1 MERTDPHTRKRKVAI
16 TAPLSDANRT
26 HPRVLCVY
34 EGNAR
39 CEGFPWSR
47 VGPLG
52 SQPSEL
58 DDGERE
64 TKFDQ
69 GATMNRGGLSSTSA
83 GQPFSAAQL
92 PQLEQLAVTLYTS
105 PSQAER
111 SHADQALKP
120 FSSSP
125 EYMVHCMTILD
136 NSSSPYAQVFAASS
150 MLKLVTEHGI
160 ALSSRVDARA
170 YFLRYL
176 AERGPGL
183 EHYVITAMLQL
194 LCRMSKLGWFDDESM
209 RLVADEGKAFLEMYT
224 KEEDTAR
231 ASVLYFI
238 GLKMLTTAVSEMN
251 TPIPGRTLTQH
262 RKTAVSFR
270 ERSLFGIFETSLR
283 SLQYLKVHQHQ
294 QAMEQAMSLALAC
307 LSFDFVG
314 TCIDDSTEDVGTIQI
329 PSSWRSRIEDPET
342 LEIFF
347 EYYRNSQ
354 TPLSNTC
361 LECLVKMASVRRSLF
376 SSEVERISFLGRL
389 IRGTK
394 DVLSSQQG
402 LQHHENYHEFCRLL
416 GRLKTNYQLSELVG
430 LEVYPE
436 WTTLVADFTIESLK
450 SWQWASSS
458 VYYLL
463 GLWSRLVSSVPYLK
477 GDKPSLLETQVPRI
491 VQAYIV
497 SRMAAPEA
505 LEEEENL
512 EDQLDSLPYLCRF
525 KYEGT
530 AEFLMQWLDP
540 CIAKF
545 QAGEDINLVESQ
557 LTWLV
562 HIVSA
567 VIRGRVSSS
576 GSEPYEHMD
585 GDLIARIFTIM
596 RVSEA
601 NAMHA
606 QRFSFRSKQLL
617 ELALISFMQSLRR
630 AYIGEQV
637 VSSSRVYTRLK
648 EHLGIDDH
656 VAVMDTLLG
665 KICFNLKVY
674 GSCED
679 IIDATLGLFQD
690 LAAGYMSGKTLLKL
704 DAVSMLLR
712 CHDGRFFKFLECKP
726 GRARTTYYLTL
737 GKLLFMEEKPG
748 AFEAFV
754 DPFDQV
760 LRGIASARTAA
771 VSVQALKGAV
781 HQDMVVGLF
790 RDLRGLVAATTNRR
804 TYGMVFEWLY
814 PQHMPTVIT
823 CLETWAD
830 VPDVANAILKFFAE
844 FVHNKT
850 QRLTFDSSSAN
861 GILLFREV
869 SKALCGYGG
878 RVLEQSTMV
887 PSDPYSQ
894 RYKGIW
900 ICLLVLSRALS
911 GNYVNFGVFSLY
923 NDPALV
929 NALDVCLRMV
939 FTISTHDILA
949 YRKVSKSYYAFID
962 ALCHNFVPE
971 IARRDD
977 AILVS
982 IMTTLDS
989 GLKSFDVAISSQC
1002 ASSIDNL
1009 AGYYFKHKAD
1019 GVKPNETGAQLSA
1032 HLAKHPD
1039 LLPRLLRTLLETVL
1053 FEECS
1058 NQWSLSRPLL
1068 TLILCTEPI
1077 YAGIREQVI
1086 LTQPADGRH
1095 ATSAALDRLMEN
1107 VNRTLDAKNR
1117 DRFTQNV
1124 TLVRHELKSK
1134 AAVTN

>member
-1 MERTDPHTRKRKVAI
+1 M
-16 TAPLSDANRT
+16 TA
-26 HPRVLCVY
+26 
-34 EGNAR
+34 
-39 CEGFPWSR
+39 
-47 VGPLG
+47 
-52 SQPSEL
+52 
-58 DDGERE
+58 
-64 TKFDQ
+64 
-69 GATMNRGGLSSTSA
+69 SSTT
-83 GQPFSAAQL
+83 QFSLARL
-92 PQLEQLAVTLYTS
+92 PELEQLATTLYTS
-105 PSQAER
+105 PSQASR
-111 SHADQALKP
+111 AHADAALLP
-120 FSSSP
+120 FSQSP
-125 EYMVHCMTILD
+125 NCLLHCKTILD
-136 NSSSPYAQVFAASS
+136 NSACPYAQLFAASS
-150 MLKLVTEHGI
+150 VMRLVTEHASTAI
-160 ALSSRVDARA
+160 PLSARVDARA

-176 AERGPGL
+176 AERGPQL
-183 EHYVITAMLQL
+183 EGYVVSALLQL
-194 LCRMSKLGWFDDESM
+194 VCRISKLGWFDDEAM
-209 RLVADEGKAFLEMYT
+209 RLVGDEGKAFLTMAMT
-224 KEEDTAR
+224 KHDDPTGSGVR
-231 ASVLYFI
+231 YCL
-238 GLKMLTTAVSEMN
+238 GLKYLTMAVVEMN
-251 TPIPGRTLTQH
+251 TPTPFAGRTGTLTQH

-270 ERSLFGIFETSLR
+270 ERSLFGIFETALR
-283 SLQYLKVHQHQ
+283 SLQDLKNATHTPQHSQ
-294 QAMEQAMSLALAC
+294 QAMEQAMALALAC

-314 TCIDDSTEDVGTIQI
+314 TCVDESTEDVGTIQI
-329 PSSWRSRIEDPET
+329 PSSWRGRIEDPDT
-342 LEIFF
+342 LEMFF
-347 EYYRNSQ
+347 EYYRNAAANSAYQ
-354 TPLSNTC
+354 NSNSVVLSRSC

-389 IRGTK
+389 IRGTTEI
-394 DVLSSQQG
+394 LSSQLG

-436 WTTLVADFTIESLK
+436 WTGLVADFTIESLK

-505 LEEEENL
+505 FDEEENL

-525 KYEGT
+525 KYEET
-530 AEFLMQWLDP
+530 AGFLVQWLDP
-540 CIAKF
+540 CISKF
-545 QAGEDINLVESQ
+545 QGGGQDVDLGVVESQ

-562 HIVSA
+562 HIVAA
-567 VIRGRVSSS
+567 VIRGRVSSSSS

-585 GDLIARIFTIM
+585 GDLIARIFTVM
-596 RVSEA
+596 RASEA
-601 NAMHA
+601 NTMHA
-606 QRFSFRSKQLL
+606 QRFSHRSKQRL

-637 VSSSRVYTRLK
+637 VSSNRVYARLK

-656 VAVMDTLLG
+656 VAVMDTMLG

-674 GSCED
+674 GSCDD

-712 CHDGRFFKFLECKP
+712 CHDGRYFKFLECKP

-737 GKLLFMEEKPG
+737 GKLLFMEETPG
-748 AFEAFV
+748 VFEAFV

-760 LRGIASARTAA
+760 LRGIASARTTA
-771 VSVQALKGAV
+771 VSIEALKGAV
-781 HQDMVVGLF
+781 HQDLVVGLF

-814 PQHMPTVIT
+814 PRHMSTIELA
-823 CLETWAD
+823 LETWAD
-830 VPDVANAILKFFAE
+830 VPEVANAVLKFFAE

-869 SKALCGYGG
+869 SKALCGYGS
-878 RVLEQSTMV
+878 RMLEQSTMAV
-887 PSDPYSQ
+887 SDPYGQ

-900 ICLLVLSRALS
+900 VSLLVLSRALS

-929 NALDVCLRMV
+929 NALDICLRMV

-949 YRKVSKSYYAFID
+949 YRKVAKSYYAFID

-977 AILVS
+977 GILVS

-1009 AGYYFKHKAD
+1009 AGYYFKHKTD
-1019 GVKPNETGAQLSA
+1019 GVRPNETGAQLSA
-1032 HLAKHPD
+1032 HLAKHQD
-1039 LLPRLLRTLLETVL
+1039 LLPQLLRTLLETVL

-1077 YAGIREQVI
+1077 YVDIRQQVI
-1086 LTQPADGRH
+1086 LTQPAESRQLI
-1095 ATSAALDRLMEN
+1095 AQALDRLMDN

-1117 DRFTQNV
+1117 DKFTQNV
-1124 TLVRHELKSK
+1124 TMVRHDLKSK
-1134 AAVTN
+1134 VAPATH

>member
-1 MERTDPHTRKRKVAI
+1 
-16 TAPLSDANRT
+16 
-26 HPRVLCVY
+26 
-34 EGNAR
+34 
-39 CEGFPWSR
+39 
-47 VGPLG
+47 
-52 SQPSEL
+52 
-58 DDGERE
+58 
-64 TKFDQ
+64 
-69 GATMNRGGLSSTSA
+69 
-83 GQPFSAAQL
+83 
-92 PQLEQLAVTLYTS
+92 
-105 PSQAER
+105 
-111 SHADQALKP
+111 
-120 FSSSP
+120 
-125 EYMVHCMTILD
+125 
-136 NSSSPYAQVFAASS
+136 
-150 MLKLVTEHGI
+150 
-160 ALSSRVDARA
+160 
-170 YFLRYL
+170 
-176 AERGPGL
+176 
-183 EHYVITAMLQL
+183 
-194 LCRMSKLGWFDDESM
+194 
-209 RLVADEGKAFLEMYT
+209 
-224 KEEDTAR
+224 
-231 ASVLYFI
+231 
-238 GLKMLTTAVSEMN
+238 MN

-283 SLQYLKVHQHQ
+283 SLQYLKMHQHQ

-329 PSSWRSRIEDPET
+329 PSSWRSRVEDPET

-491 VQAYIV
+491 VQTYIV

-596 RVSEA
+596 RASEA

-869 SKALCGYGG
+869 SKALCGYGS
-878 RVLEQSTMV
+878 RVLEQGTMA

-900 ICLLVLSRALS
+900 VCLLVLSRALS

-1124 TLVRHELKSK
+1124 TMVRHELKSK

>member
-1 MERTDPHTRKRKVAI
+1 M
-16 TAPLSDANRT
+16 N
-26 HPRVLCVY
+26 
-34 EGNAR
+34 
-39 CEGFPWSR
+39 
-47 VGPLG
+47 G
-52 SQPSEL
+52 SL
-58 DDGERE
+58 
-64 TKFDQ
+64 
-69 GATMNRGGLSSTSA
+69 GGLSPSTSSPH
-83 GQPFSAAQL
+83 PFSAAQL

-125 EYMVHCMTILD
+125 EYMVHCRTILD

-160 ALSSRVDARA
+160 PLSSRVDARA

-183 EHYVITAMLQL
+183 EHYVITAVLQL

-209 RLVADEGKAFLEMYT
+209 RLVADEGKAFLEMHT

-231 ASVLYFI
+231 ASALYFI

-283 SLQYLKVHQHQ
+283 SLQYLKMHQHQ

-329 PSSWRSRIEDPET
+329 PSSWRSRVEDPET

-596 RVSEA
+596 RASEA

-869 SKALCGYGG
+869 SKALCGYGS
-878 RVLEQSTMV
+878 RVLEQGTMA

-900 ICLLVLSRALS
+900 VCLLVLSRALS

-1124 TLVRHELKSK
+1124 TMVRHELKSK

>member
-1 MERTDPHTRKRKVAI
+1 
-16 TAPLSDANRT
+16 
-26 HPRVLCVY
+26 
-34 EGNAR
+34 
-39 CEGFPWSR
+39 
-47 VGPLG
+47 
-52 SQPSEL
+52 
-58 DDGERE
+58 
-64 TKFDQ
+64 
-69 GATMNRGGLSSTSA
+69 MNRGGLSSTSA

-771 VSVQALKGAV
+771 VSAQALKGAV

>member
-1 MERTDPHTRKRKVAI
+1 
-16 TAPLSDANRT
+16 
-26 HPRVLCVY
+26 
-34 EGNAR
+34 
-39 CEGFPWSR
+39 
-47 VGPLG
+47 
-52 SQPSEL
+52 
-58 DDGERE
+58 
-64 TKFDQ
+64 
-69 GATMNRGGLSSTSA
+69 MNRGGLSSTSA

>member
-1 MERTDPHTRKRKVAI
+1 MSGA
-16 TAPLSDANRT
+16 
-26 HPRVLCVY
+26 
-34 EGNAR
+34 
-39 CEGFPWSR
+39 
-47 VGPLG
+47 
-52 SQPSEL
+52 SQ
-58 DDGERE
+58 
-64 TKFDQ
+64 
-69 GATMNRGGLSSTSA
+69 
-83 GQPFSAAQL
+83 QPFSAAQL
-92 PQLEQLAVTLYTS
+92 PQLESMCAVMYTS
-105 PSQAER
+105 SSAVERSQADE
-111 SHADQALKP
+111 ALKV
-120 FSSSP
+120 FSRSP
-125 EYMVHCMTILD
+125 EYLVHCKTILD
-136 NSSSPYAQVFAASS
+136 NSTSPYAQVFAASS
-150 MLKLVTEHGI
+150 MLKLVTEHSI
-160 ALSSRVDARA
+160 PLPARVDARA

-183 EHYVITAMLQL
+183 EQYVITSLLQL
-194 LCRMSKLGWFDDESM
+194 LCRISKIGWFEDESM
-209 RLVADEGKAFLEMYT
+209 RLVADEGKTFLEMHT
-224 KEEDTAR
+224 KEKDAAR
-231 ASVLYFI
+231 ASALYFI
-238 GLKMLTTAVSEMN
+238 GLKMLTMAVSEMN

-270 ERSLFGIFETSLR
+270 ERSLFSIFETSLR
-283 SLQYLKVHQHQ
+283 SLQYLKVNQHQ

-314 TCIDDSTEDVGTIQI
+314 TCVDDSTEDVGTIQI
-329 PSSWRSRIEDPET
+329 PSSWRSRIEDADT
-342 LEIFF
+342 LEVFF

-354 TPLSNTC
+354 TPLSSTS

-394 DVLSSQQG
+394 EVLSLQQG

-436 WTTLVADFTIESLK
+436 WTALVADFTIESLK

-525 KYEGT
+525 KYEET
-530 AEFLMQWLDP
+530 AAFLVQWLDP
-540 CIAKF
+540 CISKF
-545 QAGEDINLVESQ
+545 QAGEDIDRVEIQ

-562 HIVSA
+562 HIVAA

-576 GSEPYEHMD
+576 GSEPYEQMD

-596 RVSEA
+596 RASEA
-601 NAMHA
+601 NALHA
-606 QRFSFRSKQLL
+606 QRFSLRSKQRL

-656 VAVMDTLLG
+656 VAVMDALLG

-674 GSCED
+674 GSCDD

-712 CHDGRFFKFLECKP
+712 CHDSRYFRFLDCKP

-737 GKLLFMEEKPG
+737 GKLLFMEETPG

-760 LRGIASARTAA
+760 LKGIAAARTAA
-771 VSVQALKGAV
+771 VSIEALKGSV
-781 HQDMVVGLF
+781 PQDMVVGLF

-814 PQHMPTVIT
+814 PVHMPTIIT
-823 CLETWAD
+823 CLDTWAD
-830 VPDVANAILKFFAE
+830 AREVANSILKFIAE

-869 SKALCGYGG
+869 SKALCGYGN
-878 RVLEQSTMV
+878 RTLDQRALTL
-887 PSDPYSQ
+887 SDPYEQ

-900 ICLLVLSRALS
+900 ICLLVLSRAIS

-939 FTISTHDILA
+939 FTISAHDILA

-977 AILVS
+977 SILVS

-989 GLKSFDVAISSQC
+989 GLKSFDVATSSQC

-1019 GVKPNETGAQLSA
+1019 GIKPNETGVQLSN
-1032 HLAKHPD
+1032 HLAKHQD
-1039 LLPRLLRTLLETVL
+1039 LLPRLLRTLLDAVL

-1077 YAGIREQVI
+1077 YPDIRQQLI
-1086 LTQPADGRH
+1086 AAQPAESRELV
-1095 ATSAALDRLMEN
+1095 SRSLDRLMDN

-1117 DRFTQNV
+1117 DKFTQNV
-1124 TLVRHELKSK
+1124 TLVRHEIKSK
-1134 AAVTN
+1134 APSSSVGAYAR